1 MYEMLYSSYRPV
13 IDDLDGEEKN
23 NKGDKKGVRKK
34 ERYYSRNYW
43 VPVIYIHHHFF
54 LMFI

>member
-1 MYEMLYSSYRPV
+1 MYEMLYSTYRPV

-23 NKGDKKGVRKK
+23 NKGDKKGVREK